1 MIGNYNYGTG
11 RRKSS
16 VARVFIKRGTGKI
29 VINGRDLNEF
39 FKRETGRMIVM
50 QPLQLTEN
58 VETFD
63 IMVNVTGGG
72 ESGQAG
78 AVRHGITRAL
88 IDYDA
93 GLKPVLS
100 AAGLVTRDAR
110 EVERKKVGLRKARRA
125 NSSASANRSFASVLP
140 RYTFANFGLRRKPGQ
155 EAKKPSPFPGRRFF
169 LCSLPEGFLFAKD
182 ITTKESSGSFRHAR
196 KEHQG
201 RYCGR
206 NRLHRCG
213 TVAFAESPSKC

>member
-11 RRKSS
+11 RRQSS
-16 VARVFIKRGTGKI
+16 VARVFIKRGTG
-29 VINGRDLNEF
+29 INGRDLNEF

-125 NSSASANRSFASVLP
+125 KQF
-140 RYTFANFGLRRKPGQ
+140 
-155 EAKKPSPFPGRRFF
+155 
-169 LCSLPEGFLFAKD
+169 
-182 ITTKESSGSFRHAR
+182 
-196 KEHQG
+196 
-201 RYCGR
+201 
-206 NRLHRCG
+206 
-213 TVAFAESPSKC
+213 SKR